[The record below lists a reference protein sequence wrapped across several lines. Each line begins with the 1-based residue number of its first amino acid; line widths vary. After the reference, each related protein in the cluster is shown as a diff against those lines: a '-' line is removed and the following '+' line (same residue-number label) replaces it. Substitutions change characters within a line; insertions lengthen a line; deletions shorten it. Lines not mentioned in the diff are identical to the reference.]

1 MHSGKSS
8 LRILLSDTDSAVDD
22 GGGMCRAG
30 LAGLADDA
38 RAGDDDQGYGHLNS
52 GGNDTAATT
61 ATVTTAAATTAAGTT
76 AAATTAVE
84 TAPAATTGGFNSGVP
99 LQFRCR
105 LRGDIGGVVSAS
117 LVSLVTCRLVLLS
130 EAARATLVL
139 LVTHLLTDFMT
150 VASAQ
155 MVIFPGLVW
164 QAGHVQGHAALN
176 MRPQRAS
183 RLAVTSASSLWL
195 HIGKST
201 IAQETVTCLRTC
213 IAHSMGPYLWVH
225 IHIHIHIQI
234 HSHDVVRRTNTTLNV
249 LLESRIDEH
258 WNVDGDRELAEPW
271 TGFTQFTMLN
281 EKPPNGYTWFGE
293 RLTKVQATSRPD
305 YSRSFVEYVE
315 TLSQKEERQWAIIAK
330 PKLDSARQ
338 LRGCCFIHPSDMEF
352 KNTMTHSR
360 NKLEVPLESAM
371 PCRVRKCRATMCAH
385 NSSRKTR
392 YACVVDAHEKK
403 TDRAIGTLNPDIM
416 KILLLR
422 GVHFFESSQ
431 FCAQTN
437 PCSPSNENSGCES
450 RS

>member
-1 MHSGKSS
+1 MASGTEACLQHDGCFHTAVLERRAGGCLFWHDTCNDNQQILAVYWSAAPARDSAEECVAPASHRDLVTRYAQWDNS

-130 EAARATLVL
+130 EAARATLGL

-150 VASAQ
+150 MASAQ

-164 QAGHVQGHAALN
+164 QDGHVQGHAALN

-201 IAQETVTCLRTC
+201 IAQETVTCLST
-213 IAHSMGPYLWVH
+213 AMMLSSG
-225 IHIHIHIQI
+225 
-234 HSHDVVRRTNTTLNV
+234 
-249 LLESRIDEH
+249 RIRH
-258 WNVDGDRELAEPW
+258 WMYCWTVDLTSIGRLMVTASYR
-271 TGFTQFTMLN
+271 GRGAVS
-281 EKPPNGYTWFGE
+281 PNPQY
-293 RLTKVQATSRPD
+293 
-305 YSRSFVEYVE
+305 
-315 TLSQKEERQWAIIAK
+315 
-330 PKLDSARQ
+330 
-338 LRGCCFIHPSDMEF
+338 
-352 KNTMTHSR
+352 
-360 NKLEVPLESAM
+360 
-371 PCRVRKCRATMCAH
+371 
-385 NSSRKTR
+385 
-392 YACVVDAHEKK
+392 
-403 TDRAIGTLNPDIM
+403 
-416 KILLLR
+416 
-422 GVHFFESSQ
+422 
-431 FCAQTN
+431 
-437 PCSPSNENSGCES
+437 
-450 RS
+450 